1 MTHAGIF
8 ATNFK
13 ISSTPFQNVVAS
25 SIHNSPQLS
34 EFVGRNGI
42 SCIFFNSASE
52 PV

>member
-34 EFVGRNGI
+34 EFVGGMAFPA
-42 SCIFFNSASE
+42 FFLILLQ
-52 PV
+52 